1 MNPISNL
8 PAYMAIV
15 ADDDQK
21 ISKEIARKSLLIAFI
36 IISIFVLSGHLLF
49 QIFGITLDALKI
61 AGGLLVGLIGYHMV
75 NGVHS
80 PTAQT
85 LSTDKQDPTLVA
97 ISPLAMPLF
106 AGPGAIS
113 LAEGKVE
120 YQLITILAF
129 ATLCLTTYI
138 LLIRAKTISKLLG
151 ESLMTIITRM
161 MGLIL
166 TTIGIQM
173 LLTGVKGAFPIK

>member
-1 MNPISNL
+1 
-8 PAYMAIV
+8 
-15 ADDDQK
+15 
-21 ISKEIARKSLLIAFI
+21 
-36 IISIFVLSGHLLF
+36 
-49 QIFGITLDALKI
+49 
-61 AGGLLVGLIGYHMV
+61 
-75 NGVHS
+75 
-80 PTAQT
+80 
-85 LSTDKQDPTLVA
+85 
-97 ISPLAMPLF
+97 
-106 AGPGAIS
+106 
-113 LAEGKVE
+113 AEGKVE